1 MIVPV
6 LLILF
11 ARGPPPVGD
20 TRGSLVSQTLM
31 PAGPGF
37 NAGPRHSASERAMQG
52 WEVAVFSTQPPA
64 QRMEMGV
71 AEYKSAQKSAHS
83 QIPHFDLFMT

>member
-1 MIVPV
+1 MIARV

-20 TRGSLVSQTLM
+20 TNFSRGSLVKQTLM

-37 NAGPRHSASERAMQG
+37 DASSLSKRAGDARLGGCSILNATSRSKDGDG
-52 WEVAVFSTQPPA
+52 
-64 QRMEMGV
+64 GG
-71 AEYKSAQKSAHS
+71 
-83 QIPHFDLFMT
+83 